1 MPDSYE
7 LDDVDVL
14 TTGTVGRPGSR
25 VFYLQARFGRQ
36 VVAVKCEK
44 QQVDALGRYL
54 AQLLSDLP
62 EPTELPLPTSLE
74 LSEPV
79 IPVFTLGTIGVAYE
93 TTSDRV
99 VLAFDEFV
107 ETDDEGEP
115 LPESLAEQSTL
126 RLRITRGQAL
136 AFARRS
142 IDVVS
147 AGRPSCRYCGQ
158 PLDPDVHAC
167 PRMN

>member
-1 MPDSYE
+1 MSDSYE

-14 TTGTVGRPGSR
+14 TSGTVGRPGER
-25 VFYLQARFGRQ
+25 TFYLQARFGRQ
-36 VVAVKCEK
+36 VLAVKCEK

-54 AQLLSDLP
+54 AQLLTDLP

-79 IPVFTLGTIGVAYE
+79 IPIFTLGAIGVAYE
-93 TTSDRV
+93 TSSDRV
-99 VLAFDEFV
+99 VLAFDEVV

-115 LPESLAEQSTL
+115 LADALEEQSTL

-136 AFARRS
+136 AFARRATTS
-142 IDVVS
+142 S
-147 AGRPSCRYCGQ
+147 RPAARRAATAG
-158 PLDPDVHAC
+158 C
-167 PRMN
+167 PRTPTSTPAHG

>member
-1 MPDSYE
+1 MSDSYE

-14 TTGTVGRPGSR
+14 TSGTVGRPGDR

-36 VVAVKCEK
+36 VLAVKCEK

-54 AQLLSDLP
+54 AQLLTDLP

-79 IPVFTLGTIGVAYE
+79 IPIFTLGAIGVAYE
-93 TTSDRV
+93 TSSDRV
-99 VLAFDEFV
+99 VLAFDEVV

-115 LPESLAEQSTL
+115 LPDALEEQSTL

-136 AFARRS
+136 AFARRADD
-142 IDVVS
+142 IVK
-147 AGRPSCRYCGQ
+147 AGRPACRYCGL
-158 PLDPDVHAC
+158 PKDPDLHAC